1 MSEETTTTTKIKV
14 TKVKLGKDDTLDLEY
29 DEIITSE
36 ETGPILNQYVLKG
49 GNKPHNDLLRT
60 LEPLKLHVARICEQ
74 LPGEGKMKVNGG
86 GAIVEAITVT
96 GVTIGGSDETE
107 GVTIVAKRKL
117 TSDKTLNLDTPF
129 QKWEDEAY
137 KYANDLQ
144 SDISYLLAECEEY
157 IRGKYAPNEQKDLFE
172 DEQVDEKAA

>member
-74 LPGEGKMKVNGG
+74 L
-86 GAIVEAITVT
+86 
-96 GVTIGGSDETE
+96 S
-107 GVTIVAKRKL
+107 
-117 TSDKTLNLDTPF
+117 
-129 QKWEDEAY
+129 
-137 KYANDLQ
+137 
-144 SDISYLLAECEEY
+144 
-157 IRGKYAPNEQKDLFE
+157 
-172 DEQVDEKAA
+172 